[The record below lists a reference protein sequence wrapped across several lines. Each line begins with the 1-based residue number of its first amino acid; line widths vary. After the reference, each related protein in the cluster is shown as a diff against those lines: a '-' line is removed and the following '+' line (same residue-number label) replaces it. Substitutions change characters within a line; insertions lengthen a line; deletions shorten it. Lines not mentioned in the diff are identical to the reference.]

1 MICILLIML
10 SLTSPS
16 DNPISA
22 SIESF
27 SQIESY
33 QVTLRSTDGDSP
45 EEIKY
50 FFKKPGYVRMEFIEP
65 YNGSVLVY
73 NPIQKKVRVRPFNFL
88 KFLVFTLDPE
98 SSLLKS
104 SRGHKVDE
112 SDIGSLL
119 AVVENL
125 RSHGTSENLA
135 DAPVGRRQAVRI
147 SVTGND
153 GYAVEGIHM
162 YHLWLDK
169 DILLPLRVS
178 AYDGGSNLIEDVVM
192 DDLQINVPFP
202 ENFFEL

>member
-1 MICILLIML
+1 MIFILLIML

-16 DNPISA
+16 DDLITA
-22 SIESF
+22 SIERYSHVD
-27 SQIESY
+27 SY
-33 QVTLRSTDGDSP
+33 QVTLRSTDSSSP

-50 FFKKPGYVRMEFIEP
+50 YFKKPGYIRMEFIQP

-73 NPIQKKVRVRPFNFL
+73 DPLRKKVRVRPFGFL

-104 SRGHKVDE
+104 SRGHKVSE

-119 AVVENL
+119 TVVEKL
-125 RSHGTSENLA
+125 RSHGTSENLD
-135 DAPVGRRQAVRI
+135 DAPVGTRQAVRI
-147 SVTGND
+147 SVKGND
-153 GYAVEGIHM
+153 GYAVNGIHL
-162 YHLWLDK
+162 YHLWLDR

-178 AYDGGSNLIEDVVM
+178 AYDTGSNLIEDVVM
-192 DDLQINVPFP
+192 DDLEINVTFP